1 MFGFVKVERNLV
13 VIFNRIFEVIL
24 QDKLLIEAFV

>member
-1 MFGFVKVERNLV
+1 MFGFVKAERNLV